1 MKNSNKKYSKKANDF
16 LQKLKNGGMKEE
28 LPKYQVAGLASNQSA
43 NYQNG
48 ILQGFNNQLS
58 QSATNTPGFTMDMMP
73 KLKSATESTAVNQL
87 PSFNVQQVPAPP
99 SFMQKVEDS
108 LPLIGGIAAIGLG
121 AKELREGIQAKR
133 RANRR
138 QKDYQADLKE
148 RMDDI
153 AMGEYVNTPYN
164 AKFGGTMNYFQKA
177 GEKKGEPLQLGQTTR
192 TFQVTDSGSQRQL
205 NAQEIK
211 AIQAKKD
218 QQVLAER
225 KARLEKSKQAK
236 GKPIS
241 AQQIADESG
250 AIGDKFR
257 IFPDDP
263 NSIIDNYLNPAV
275 MIGDMASGLG
285 RVPLNIQEGN
295 YGQAAMGIASP
306 LAAGALAGI
315 GAQNTGQFVNNILN
329 PVAGVDLSGTPN
341 YINKLSRSTD
351 NLLGE
356 AVGYLF
362 RDKANKKAISEGN
375 KWLENWFMNPTTID
389 KINQDLYDKS
399 KEVYNK
405 LKENTDV
412 QLKYRPFYSKSIIE
426 QFEKDKQNI
435 EDLYSR
441 YVNYVFTHR
450 PNVKEYPLKNQLK
463 EYLEVLKGDVTA
475 KQHIHDNNY
484 GVSYT
489 HNQNIADKLNNHIP
503 LHPRSGEW
511 VSRRPEIPQNLRTST
526 TIHEGTHGWI
536 THDLLKDSGQAD
548 FILNLLTPE
557 AKEKYLTWN
566 KLRKEG
572 KAPEETMGGLNAYR
586 GYMANPT
593 EMHARIMEMRHHF
606 GLKPEDIITPD
617 KAKNI
622 IDRLNKM
629 PDNERPVDIEH
640 LMETIGYD
648 SSKLSD
654 LFNRLWMA
662 PAAVAAGEA
671 LSEDQQFKGG
681 GMIKRADGS
690 YSRPG
695 LWDNIRKN
703 RGSGRKP
710 TKEMLEQER
719 KIRREEKQMGGMVDS
734 NLMFDFSQPQY
745 MEEMQMLEGGGYK
758 VERSND
764 RKGKTHKVTGP
775 DGSVKYFGDPN
786 MKERGQSKY
795 GEEAFYARHKKN
807 LEKNPHFRAYARAT
821 WQNGGRYEDND
832 SWLENISEIVDP
844 TGVSSWDDVYRSYK
858 NSGLSGETAL
868 EAFGALPLLGKVG
881 KVGKITEE
889 ASKAFAKTQRQ
900 IRNAKTAANILNA
913 TGKYGPTLGR
923 TTDAV
928 QAAIG
933 SKDNSG
939 FQWNIGV
946 GTPSYNGRNVLPNLS
961 NDNTYAKGGI
971 YIKPENKGKF
981 TAQAQARGMGVQEF
995 ANKVMAN
1002 KEDYSPTTVKRAN
1015 FARNAKKFKHEMG
1028 GMTEE
1033 MERMFQMGGKKAIN
1047 SVLNANKDLNW
1058 VQRLYEKDTPSIQIP
1073 GQPYPS
1079 THFLESSD
1087 GRVYPTVV
1095 QLPNGELKYLEGNDA
1110 YNYADST
1117 KTYIQFPTDKEAQWF
1132 SKNYKKGKGV
1142 LKGFQMGGSLEG
1154 VGQMYDQQRDY
1165 NRMRQEQFANYYNQM
1180 NQQNQFAAK
1189 SQINSGIGNIV
1200 SGIGSTAKSLVGFQ
1214 EGGEYDPRLDINSS
1228 EFDADMFKGNTGKMT
1243 LDLSQGADENTQF
1256 QMLDEDYNQQTQEDS
1271 ELLEFIFSEPENQEG
1286 YTGDPEVQ
1294 ANYSNLSS
1302 SSNVNMEFAAPEVA
1316 QSPYA
1321 SFIQDIKTRESGSN
1335 YGAVNTSGGAKALY
1349 ATGAYQ
1355 FVPKWW
1361 WGPIKK
1367 FMGLP
1372 AEMGKDETME
1382 AFKNDPAAQDR
1393 FMQHTIE
1400 TAYVPMYRRNKKL
1413 FDQYGIGEDGAMR
1426 LLHYRGPEI
1435 LDRLRTGDFEIDASE
1450 AIYNN
1455 PSIES
1460 VAGVK
1465 LR

>member
-16 LQKLKNGGMKEE
+16 LQRLKNGGESQGFRKF
-28 LPKYQVAGLASNQSA
+28 QVGGPQAPIQNPFGQQDMTAFLQSQMDSMYGSQLSD
-43 NYQNG
+43 NTTLQNIDQS
-48 ILQGFNNQLS
+48 ILQTPQVQMVSL
-58 QSATNTPGFTMDMMP
+58 QPATVSTVNPPPMPVTPMANTAGKFA
-73 KLKSATESTAVNQL
+73 K
-87 PSFNVQQVPAPP
+87 
-99 SFMQKVEDS
+99 S
-108 LPLIGGIAAIGLG
+108 LPVIGGIAAIGLG
-121 AKELREGIQAKR
+121 AKELKEGIQAKR

-164 AKFGGTMNYFQKA
+164 AKFGGVMNYFQNA
-177 GEKKGEPLQLGQTTR
+177 GEKEGEPLQLGQTTR

-205 NAQEIK
+205 NSQEIK

-257 IFPDDP
+257 MFPEDAASFVDDY
-263 NSIIDNYLNPAV
+263 INPGV
-275 MIGDMASGLG
+275 WLGNMASGLG
-285 RVPLNIQEGN
+285 RVPLNLQEGN
-295 YGQAAMGIASP
+295 YGQAAVDIGMP
-306 LAAGALAGI
+306 LLVGRLAGI
-315 GAQNTGQFVNNILN
+315 GAKNTGQFVNNLVN
-329 PVAGVDLSGTPN
+329 PVAGIGTASSVDNLIDLWRIQERGARPLSELAAEGKLGKMFQNERAINSFKDREQHFGQWFTKDKNDFEFYKADREFKDPEILHLRVPESQLGNYTNYNKSLSRAPEREFVIPFEDQNKFIQTSKSEIDWGKWNKEIPENKALMQEYNAIEQQAKATGTWMKNPDGSPFKGTPEQFVQQN
-341 YINKLSRSTD
+341 SANFKKAYPEGFDNTYRGTSRFYNT
-351 NLLGE
+351 NLLNEPLFTGDISNASHYTATNSPGFWNVNKNKIGDMTNFTETSLQSPEHLSLVKE
-356 AVGYLF
+356 ASKSGDWTKVREYEFNQINSSNSGGIHNFYVPKSKNKIVIDAQGKEWTNIPYDGKEMPTDFVAEDLF
-362 RDKANKKAISEGN
+362 NKNLDYIDINNVRDPRIGN
-375 KWLENWFMNPTTID
+375 IKIINPN
-389 KINQDLYDKS
+389 KINVKS
-399 KEVYNK
+399 AIGNNGMFDMTNPNIYKALAPAITAQLAMNENQK
-405 LKENTDV
+405 LKE
-412 QLKYRPFYSKSIIE
+412 
-426 QFEKDKQNI
+426 
-435 EDLYSR
+435 
-441 YVNYVFTHR
+441 
-450 PNVKEYPLKNQLK
+450 
-463 EYLEVLKGDVTA
+463 G
-475 KQHIHDNNY
+475 
-484 GVSYT
+484 
-489 HNQNIADKLNNHIP
+489 
-503 LHPRSGEW
+503 GE
-511 VSRRPEIPQNLRTST
+511 
-526 TIHEGTHGWI
+526 
-536 THDLLKDSGQAD
+536 
-548 FILNLLTPE
+548 
-557 AKEKYLTWN
+557 
-566 KLRKEG
+566 
-572 KAPEETMGGLNAYR
+572 
-586 GYMANPT
+586 
-593 EMHARIMEMRHHF
+593 
-606 GLKPEDIITPD
+606 
-617 KAKNI
+617 
-622 IDRLNKM
+622 
-629 PDNERPVDIEH
+629 
-640 LMETIGYD
+640 
-648 SSKLSD
+648 
-654 LFNRLWMA
+654 
-662 PAAVAAGEA
+662 
-671 LSEDQQFKGG
+671 
-681 GMIKRADGS
+681 MIKRADGS
-690 YSRPG
+690 YSRKG
-695 LWDNIRKN
+695 LWDNLRKN

-821 WQNGGRYEDND
+821 WE
-832 SWLENISEIVDP
+832 
-844 TGVSSWDDVYRSYK
+844 
-858 NSGLSGETAL
+858 
-868 EAFGALPLLGKVG
+868 
-881 KVGKITEE
+881 
-889 ASKAFAKTQRQ
+889 
-900 IRNAKTAANILNA
+900 
-913 TGKYGPTLGR
+913 
-923 TTDAV
+923 
-928 QAAIG
+928 
-933 SKDNSG
+933 
-939 FQWNIGV
+939 
-946 GTPSYNGRNVLPNLS
+946 
-961 NDNTYAKGGI
+961 KGGI

-1015 FARNAKKFKHEMG
+1015 FAKNFGGRKKHEMG
-1028 GMTEE
+1028 GMMEE

-1228 EFDADMFKGNTGKMT
+1228 EFDADMFKGNTGKMA

-1271 ELLEFIFSEPENQEG
+1271 ELLEFIFSEPESQEG
-1286 YTGDPEVQ
+1286 YTGNPEVQ

-1355 FVPKWW
+1355 FVPKYW

-1393 FMQHTIE
+1393 FMQHTID

>member
-1 MKNSNKKYSKKANDF
+1 MKIRNKITGEIREISIN
-16 LQKLKNGGMKEE
+16 E
-28 LPKYQVAGLASNQSA
+28 LPQY
-43 NYQNG
+43 
-48 ILQGFNNQLS
+48 
-58 QSATNTPGFTMDMMP
+58 
-73 KLKSATESTAVNQL
+73 
-87 PSFNVQQVPAPP
+87 
-99 SFMQKVEDS
+99 
-108 LPLIGGIAAIGLG
+108 GLG
-121 AKELREGIQAKR
+121 
-133 RANRR
+133 
-138 QKDYQADLKE
+138 
-148 RMDDI
+148 
-153 AMGEYVNTPYN
+153 
-164 AKFGGTMNYFQKA
+164 
-177 GEKKGEPLQLGQTTR
+177 
-192 TFQVTDSGSQRQL
+192 
-205 NAQEIK
+205 
-211 AIQAKKD
+211 
-218 QQVLAER
+218 
-225 KARLEKSKQAK
+225 
-236 GKPIS
+236 
-241 AQQIADESG
+241 
-250 AIGDKFR
+250 
-257 IFPDDP
+257 
-263 NSIIDNYLNPAV
+263 
-275 MIGDMASGLG
+275 
-285 RVPLNIQEGN
+285 GN
-295 YGQAAMGIASP
+295 
-306 LAAGALAGI
+306 
-315 GAQNTGQFVNNILN
+315 V
-329 PVAGVDLSGTPN
+329 
-341 YINKLSRSTD
+341 NKL
-351 NLLGE
+351 G
-356 AVGYLF
+356 V
-362 RDKANKKAISEGN
+362 
-375 KWLENWFMNPTTID
+375 
-389 KINQDLYDKS
+389 
-399 KEVYNK
+399 
-405 LKENTDV
+405 
-412 QLKYRPFYSKSIIE
+412 
-426 QFEKDKQNI
+426 
-435 EDLYSR
+435 
-441 YVNYVFTHR
+441 VNS
-450 PNVKEYPLKNQLK
+450 L
-463 EYLEVLKGDVTA
+463 
-475 KQHIHDNNY
+475 
-484 GVSYT
+484 
-489 HNQNIADKLNNHIP
+489 
-503 LHPRSGEW
+503 
-511 VSRRPEIPQNLRTST
+511 
-526 TIHEGTHGWI
+526 
-536 THDLLKDSGQAD
+536 
-548 FILNLLTPE
+548 
-557 AKEKYLTWN
+557 WN
-566 KLRKEG
+566 
-572 KAPEETMGGLNAYR
+572 
-586 GYMANPT
+586 
-593 EMHARIMEMRHHF
+593 
-606 GLKPEDIITPD
+606 
-617 KAKNI
+617 
-622 IDRLNKM
+622 
-629 PDNERPVDIEH
+629 
-640 LMETIGYD
+640 
-648 SSKLSD
+648 
-654 LFNRLWMA
+654 
-662 PAAVAAGEA
+662 
-671 LSEDQQFKGG
+671 
-681 GMIKRADGS
+681 
-690 YSRPG
+690 
-695 LWDNIRKN
+695 NIRKN

-821 WQNGGRYEDND
+821 WE
-832 SWLENISEIVDP
+832 
-844 TGVSSWDDVYRSYK
+844 
-858 NSGLSGETAL
+858 
-868 EAFGALPLLGKVG
+868 
-881 KVGKITEE
+881 
-889 ASKAFAKTQRQ
+889 
-900 IRNAKTAANILNA
+900 
-913 TGKYGPTLGR
+913 
-923 TTDAV
+923 
-928 QAAIG
+928 
-933 SKDNSG
+933 
-939 FQWNIGV
+939 
-946 GTPSYNGRNVLPNLS
+946 
-961 NDNTYAKGGI
+961 KGGI

-1015 FARNAKKFKHEMG
+1015 FAKNFGGRKKHEMG
-1028 GMTEE
+1028 GMIEE

-1228 EFDADMFKGNTGKMT
+1228 EFDADMFKGNTGKMA

-1355 FVPKWW
+1355 FVPKYW

-1393 FMQHTIE
+1393 FMQHTID

>member
-16 LQKLKNGGMKEE
+16 LQRLKNGGMKEE
-28 LPKYQVAGLASNQSA
+28 LPKYQAAGLTSKKPA

-48 ILQGFNNQLS
+48 ILQGFNNQLA

-87 PSFNVQQVPAPP
+87 PSLSLGPVQSINPPKPIMAPYTEFPSSP

-121 AKELREGIQAKR
+121 AKELKEGIQAKR

-164 AKFGGTMNYFQKA
+164 AKFGGVMNYFQNA
-177 GEKKGEPLQLGQTTR
+177 GEKEGEPLQLGQTTR

-257 IFPDDP
+257 IFPEDAASFVDDY
-263 NSIIDNYLNPAV
+263 INPGV
-275 MIGDMASGLG
+275 WLGNMASGLG
-285 RVPLNIQEGN
+285 RVPLNLQEGN
-295 YGQAAMGIASP
+295 YGQAAVDIGMP
-306 LAAGALAGI
+306 LLVGRLAGI
-315 GAQNTGQFVNNILN
+315 GAKNTGQFVNNLVN
-329 PVAGVDLSGTPN
+329 PVAGIGTASSVDNLIDLWRIQERGARPLSELAAEGKLGKMFQNERAINSFKDREQHFGQWFTKDKNDFEFYKADREFKDPEILHLRVPESQLGNYTNYNKSLSRAPEREFVIPFEDQNKFIQTFKSEIDWAKWNKEIPENKALMQEYNAIEQQTKATGTWMKNPDGSPFKGTPEQFVQQN
-341 YINKLSRSTD
+341 SENFKKAFGNSKLVNPDGSPTIQYHGSAKKFDTFD
-351 NLLGE
+351 ESKFQLGDAGYSGQGIYTTPSKTTANSYATSSAKFHSGE
-356 AVGYLF
+356 IEPTVYELYGQANNPISSSQLIKEGKERDLFNFHRKRNWKGELTPEESLMEYDAAIADQLPNVQNIRPWYDAREIVFPRNTQLKSAVGNSGMFDMTNPNIY
-362 RDKANKKAISEGN
+362 KALAPAITSQLAMN
-375 KWLENWFMNPTTID
+375 EN
-389 KINQDLYDKS
+389 Q
-399 KEVYNK
+399 K
-405 LKENTDV
+405 LKE
-412 QLKYRPFYSKSIIE
+412 
-426 QFEKDKQNI
+426 
-435 EDLYSR
+435 
-441 YVNYVFTHR
+441 
-450 PNVKEYPLKNQLK
+450 
-463 EYLEVLKGDVTA
+463 G
-475 KQHIHDNNY
+475 
-484 GVSYT
+484 
-489 HNQNIADKLNNHIP
+489 
-503 LHPRSGEW
+503 GE
-511 VSRRPEIPQNLRTST
+511 
-526 TIHEGTHGWI
+526 
-536 THDLLKDSGQAD
+536 
-548 FILNLLTPE
+548 
-557 AKEKYLTWN
+557 
-566 KLRKEG
+566 
-572 KAPEETMGGLNAYR
+572 
-586 GYMANPT
+586 
-593 EMHARIMEMRHHF
+593 
-606 GLKPEDIITPD
+606 
-617 KAKNI
+617 
-622 IDRLNKM
+622 
-629 PDNERPVDIEH
+629 
-640 LMETIGYD
+640 
-648 SSKLSD
+648 
-654 LFNRLWMA
+654 
-662 PAAVAAGEA
+662 
-671 LSEDQQFKGG
+671 
-681 GMIKRADGS
+681 MIKRADGS
-690 YSRPG
+690 YSRRG
-695 LWDNIRKN
+695 LWDNIRAN

-734 NLMFDFSQPQY
+734 NLMFDFSKPQY

-821 WQNGGRYEDND
+821 WE
-832 SWLENISEIVDP
+832 
-844 TGVSSWDDVYRSYK
+844 
-858 NSGLSGETAL
+858 
-868 EAFGALPLLGKVG
+868 
-881 KVGKITEE
+881 
-889 ASKAFAKTQRQ
+889 
-900 IRNAKTAANILNA
+900 
-913 TGKYGPTLGR
+913 
-923 TTDAV
+923 
-928 QAAIG
+928 
-933 SKDNSG
+933 
-939 FQWNIGV
+939 
-946 GTPSYNGRNVLPNLS
+946 
-961 NDNTYAKGGI
+961 KGGI

-1028 GMTEE
+1028 GMMEE
-1033 MERMFQMGGKKAIN
+1033 MERM
-1047 SVLNANKDLNW
+1047 
-1058 VQRLYEKDTPSIQIP
+1058 
-1073 GQPYPS
+1073 
-1079 THFLESSD
+1079 
-1087 GRVYPTVV
+1087 
-1095 QLPNGELKYLEGNDA
+1095 
-1110 YNYADST
+1110 
-1117 KTYIQFPTDKEAQWF
+1117 
-1132 SKNYKKGKGV
+1132 
-1142 LKGFQMGGSLEG
+1142 FQMGGSLEG

-1189 SQINSGIGNIV
+1189 NQINSGIGNIV

-1228 EFDADMFKGNTGKMT
+1228 EFDADMFKGNTGKMA

-1286 YTGDPEVQ
+1286 YTGNPEVQ

-1393 FMQHTIE
+1393 FMQHTID